1 MGRVKSKEVAEA
13 LGVSTATVSLA
24 INGKPGV
31 NGETRQTIMEY
42 ISRTQEQED
51 SQIQKVKKIIFVY
64 SERMFSPEMQSIF
77 KSSQLEAVARLQR
90 EGMEVV
96 MAYAY
101 GKEELRE
108 ILEDSNSDG
117 TKGMIVYAD
126 EFTDAEY
133 EIMDLC
139 KIPFVMLDCE
149 MRQSEWNVAVFHNR
163 MAVREGMRY
172 LKARGCREVVYF
184 KNSEQ
189 IYNFEMRRRAFLE
202 FLKDDGEV
210 RGEIFEVGKDL
221 KSISTYVADFVA
233 HREKLPDAIFLEN
246 YLVSIGTVGALEKLG
261 IRIPEDISL
270 IGIDGIPGT
279 AILPCRLTHFEA
291 PHGRK
296 GLISAEMLIEKMRN
310 PQMEEGECRLISMK
324 FIKGDSTS

>member
-24 INGKPGV
+24 INRKPGV
-31 NGETRQTIMEY
+31 NGETRQKIMEY
-42 ISRTQEQED
+42 ISRTQAQEEF
-51 SQIQKVKKIIFVY
+51 QIQKVKKIIFVY
-64 SERMFSPEMQSIF
+64 SDRMFSPEMQSIF
-77 KSSQLEAVARLQR
+77 KSSQLGAVARLQK

-96 MAYAY
+96 MTYAY
-101 GKEELRE
+101 GKEEFRK
-108 ILEDSNSDG
+108 ILQESNTDG

-126 EFTDAEY
+126 EFTDEEY
-133 EIMDLC
+133 KMMDLC

-149 MRQSEWNVAVFHNR
+149 IRRPEWDVAVFHNR

-172 LKARGCREVVYF
+172 LKERGCREVAYF

-189 IYNFEMRRRAFLE
+189 IYNFETRRRAFLE
-202 FLKDDGEV
+202 YLAEDREMQ
-210 RGEIFEVGKDL
+210 GEILEVGSDL
-221 KSISTYVADFVA
+221 KSIGMHAAEFA
-233 HREKLPDAIFLEN
+233 AQREKLPDAIFLEN
-246 YLVSIGTVGALEKLG
+246 YLVSVGTVGALEKLG
-261 IRIPEDISL
+261 IRSPEDIAL
-270 IGIDGIPGT
+270 IGIDRIPET

-310 PQMEEGECRLISMK
+310 PQMGSGECRLISMK
-324 FIKGDSTS
+324 FIKGDTTP

>member
-1 MGRVKSKEVAEA
+1 M
-13 LGVSTATVSLA
+13 
-24 INGKPGV
+24 
-31 NGETRQTIMEY
+31 
-42 ISRTQEQED
+42 
-51 SQIQKVKKIIFVY
+51 
-64 SERMFSPEMQSIF
+64 
-77 KSSQLEAVARLQR
+77 
-90 EGMEVV
+90 
-96 MAYAY
+96 
-101 GKEELRE
+101 
-108 ILEDSNSDG
+108 
-117 TKGMIVYAD
+117 
-126 EFTDAEY
+126 
-133 EIMDLC
+133 
-139 KIPFVMLDCE
+139 
-149 MRQSEWNVAVFHNR
+149 AVFHNR